1 VNLLP
6 GRAGCG
12 KVRKQKYQEKE
23 HTMKRNVN
31 DWEHNGTAQLSGFV
45 ASPDARDHAIQ
56 LAKNTEGVKNVSDRI
71 DIKQ

>member
-1 VNLLP
+1 
-6 GRAGCG
+6 
-12 KVRKQKYQEKE
+12 
-23 HTMKRNVN
+23 MKRNVN